1 MLTGSRSRA
10 AFLLFLPP
18 LLPMLVCA
26 QADSKQKIKAARD
39 LYKSSGAS
47 AITELAGY
55 LQDTDPAV
63 RRETV
68 RLLVETGTPA
78 SLDPL
83 LAAAKDADAEVQS
96 RALGG
101 LVNVYLPGYANRGNV
116 FTRTGRGVK
125 GKVTDMND
133 QVIERYIIVRPE
145 VIGGVTWLIAR
156 GANLEVRADAA
167 RAAGVLRAKPAVPAL
182 VEALKSKDT
191 GLLYESLN
199 AIQKI
204 GDAAAAPG
212 IQFLLQDLNP
222 RVQVAAI
229 ETSGLLRNR
238 SALPGLREALSRAS
252 TEKVRS
258 SALTALSMIP
268 DEASRG
274 YFETYLSDRDDDTRA
289 SAAEGFGRLGNAADK
304 DRMKQAF
311 EAETKMK
318 PRLAMAFAAAL
329 LGEHAITELAPFTYL
344 LNSLNS
350 SSWKGVAS
358 AYLAEA
364 LRQEPLRLPLYAGMA
379 QRTKAE
385 KIELAAILARSGGQ
399 DAAAPLEALS
409 RDSDSAVA
417 EAGARSLR
425 NLRARLTP

>member
-1 MLTGSRSRA
+1 MLTVSRSRA
-10 AFLLFLPP
+10 GLLSSLVL
-18 LLPMLVCA
+18 LLPLFVQA

-39 LYKSSGAS
+39 LYKRSGAS

-63 RRETV
+63 RREAA
-68 RLLVETGTPA
+68 RLLVEAGTPA

-83 LAAAKDADAEVQS
+83 LAATKDADAEVQS
-96 RALGG
+96 RALDG
-101 LVNVYLPGYANRGNV
+101 LVNFYLPGYANRGNV

-125 GKVTDMND
+125 GKFTDMND

-145 VIGGVTWLIAR
+145 VITEVTRLIAG
-156 GANLEVRADAA
+156 GANLDVRADAA
-167 RAAGVLRAKPAVPAL
+167 RAAGVLRARPAVPAL
-182 VEALKSKDT
+182 VEAVRSKDT

-199 AIQKI
+199 ALQKI
-204 GDAAAAPG
+204 GDPAAAPG
-212 IQFLLQDLNP
+212 IAFLLQDLNP

-229 ETSGLLRNR
+229 ETTGLLRNR
-238 SALPGLREALSRAS
+238 SALQGLREALSRAS
-252 TEKVRS
+252 TERIRS

-268 DEASRG
+268 DEANRG
-274 YFETYLSDRDDDTRA
+274 SFETYLNDKDDDTRA
-289 SAAEGFGRLGNAADK
+289 SAAEGFGRLGNTADK

-311 EAETKMK
+311 ETETKMK
-318 PRLAMAFAAAL
+318 PRLAMAFAATL
-329 LGEHAITELAPFTYL
+329 LGEHALTELAPFTYL
-344 LNSLNS
+344 LNALNS

-364 LRQEPLRLPLYAGMA
+364 LRQEPLRQPLYAGLA

-409 RDSDSAVA
+409 NDPDSSVA

>member
-1 MLTGSRSRA
+1 MLTVLRPLA
-10 AFLLFLPP
+10 LLLLP
-18 LLPMLVCA
+18 LLMHA
-26 QADSKQKIKAARD
+26 QADSKQKIKTARD
-39 LYKSSGAS
+39 LYKRSGAS
-47 AITELAGY
+47 AIAELAGY
-55 LQDTDPAV
+55 LKDQDPVV
-63 RRETV
+63 RREAA
-68 RLLVETGTPA
+68 RLLVEAGTPA

-83 LAAAKDADAEVQS
+83 LAATKDSDAEVQS
-96 RALGG
+96 RALDG

-125 GKVTDMND
+125 GKFTDLND

-145 VIGGVTWLIAR
+145 VIAAVTSLIAG
-156 GANLEVRADAA
+156 GASLDVRADGA
-167 RAAGVLRAKPAVPAL
+167 RAAGVLRAQPAVPAL
-182 VEALKSKDT
+182 VEAVRSKDT

-199 AIQKI
+199 AFQKI
-204 GDAAAAPG
+204 GDPAAAPG
-212 IQFLLQDLNP
+212 IAFLLQDLNP

-252 TEKVRS
+252 SEKVRS
-258 SALTALSMIP
+258 AALTALSMIP
-268 DEASRG
+268 DEANRSS
-274 YFETYLSDRDDDTRA
+274 FETYLTDRDDDTRA
-289 SAAEGFGRLGNAADK
+289 SAAEGLGRLGNAADK
-304 DRMKQAF
+304 DRVKQAF
-311 EAETKMK
+311 EGETKMK
-318 PRLAMAFAAAL
+318 PRLAMAFAATL
-329 LGEHAITELAPFTYL
+329 LGEQALTELAPFTYL
-344 LNSLNS
+344 LNALNS

-364 LRQEPLRLPLYAGMA
+364 LRKEPLRQPLYAGLA

-399 DAAAPLEALS
+399 DAAAALEALS